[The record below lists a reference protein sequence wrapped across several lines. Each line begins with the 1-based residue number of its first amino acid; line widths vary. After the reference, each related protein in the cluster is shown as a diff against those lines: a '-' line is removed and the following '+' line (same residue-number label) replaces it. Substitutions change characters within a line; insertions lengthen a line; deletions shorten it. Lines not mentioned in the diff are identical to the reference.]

1 MRSKRERL
9 SDQIRQAIADSEMS
23 RNQLCQLI
31 RLSPSTMHRFVHG
44 TGGLSVE
51 MFDRI
56 GTVLGLRIVV
66 KKEAAAKMAKTNRTK
81 DR

>member
-1 MRSKRERL
+1 MRSKPKRL
-9 SDQIRQAIADSEMS
+9 SDQIRQAIADSGMT
-23 RNQLCQLI
+23 RNQLCELI

-56 GTVLGLRIVV
+56 GEALGLRIVV
-66 KKEAAAKMAKTNRTK
+66 EKDAAAKTAKANRTK

>member
-1 MRSKRERL
+1 MSRQPTTL
-9 SDQIRQAIADSEMS
+9 SDQIRQAIADSGMS
-23 RNQLCQLI
+23 RNHLCELI

-56 GTVLGLRIVV
+56 GAALGLSIVT
-66 KKEAAAKMAKTNRTK
+66 AKQTATSKGK
-81 DR
+81 GH